1 MSTFS
6 DNFDKIKTEYETK
19 RANAIK
25 DAEARTLTLH
35 AQYPALKAID
45 GKLRATGINILGE
58 AMKGKNGLEE
68 RLKALEEENLELQK
82 QRKDLIEALGL
93 PSDCTDPHYECKECS
108 DTGYIG
114 INMCRCFKAALAK
127 CTFENSGLGSLL
139 KDQAFDTFDL
149 SYYNDNP
156 ANHERM
162 KKNLE
167 KCRIYADTFAEG
179 SPNLILI
186 GATGLGK
193 THLSTS
199 IAKKVIEKGYR
210 VVYDSS
216 PNVFNDFN
224 KEQFKNESGLTD
236 KYFECDLL
244 ILDDLGTEMITSFTV
259 FSLYNLINTRLNTGK
274 CTIINTNLSIDEL
287 RKAYTDRITSRIFGC
302 FEPLMFTGKDVRMQ
316 KLQKNL

>member
-1 MSTFS
+1 MSS
-6 DNFDKIKTEYETK
+6 YRENFDKIKTEYETK
-19 RANAIK
+19 KANAIK
-25 DAEARTLTLH
+25 DAEARTLAIH

-45 GKLRATGINILGE
+45 DKLRATGINILGE

-68 RLKALEEENLELQK
+68 RLKVLEEENLALQK
-82 QRKDLIEALGL
+82 QRTEMLSALGL
-93 PSDCTDPHYECKECS
+93 PLDCTDPHYECKECS
-108 DTGYIG
+108 DTGYVG

-127 CTFENSGLGSLL
+127 CAFETSGLGALL

-149 SYYNDNP
+149 SYYNDTQQNLD
-156 ANHERM
+156 RM
-162 KKNLE
+162 KKTLE
-167 KCRIYADTFAEG
+167 KCRIYADNFAED
-179 SPNLILI
+179 STNLIFI

-199 IAKKVIEKGYR
+199 IAKKVIEKGYK

-216 PNVFNDFN
+216 PNIFNDFN

-244 ILDDLGTEMITSFTV
+244 ILDDLGTEMVTSFTV
-259 FSLYNLINTRLNTGK
+259 SSLYNLINTRLNTGK
-274 CTIINTNLSIDEL
+274 STIVNTNLSIDEL

-316 KLQKNL
+316 RLQKNL